1 MIADVVKEIEEDGLQ
16 KYIQTQRKE
25 MYSEHKCKLI
35 DRKLK
40 ISKRVFDST
49 DQVLV
54 VIHEP
59 K

>member
-1 MIADVVKEIEEDGLQ
+1 MVADVVKEIEQEGLQ

-25 MYSEHKCKLI
+25 MYSELKCKLI

-40 ISKRVFDST
+40 IKKRVFDST
-49 DQVLV
+49 DQILV